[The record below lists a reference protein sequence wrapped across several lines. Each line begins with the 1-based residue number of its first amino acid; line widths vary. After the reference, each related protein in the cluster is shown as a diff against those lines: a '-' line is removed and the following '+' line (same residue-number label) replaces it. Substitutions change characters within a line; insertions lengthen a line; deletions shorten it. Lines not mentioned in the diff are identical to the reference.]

1 MLIIG
6 HINSSLT
13 SVEGCPRN
21 KIYRPTE
28 VLNDMV
34 DQLDLIDIYRTRQ
47 PQTAEHTFF
56 SSIQEMFYRT
66 DNTLVNKTNLS
77 ESKRIEIISSMVS
90 DHKGTKL
97 KMNLQKEK

>member
-34 DQLDLIDIYRTRQ
+34 DQLDLIDIYRTLQ
-47 PQTAEHTFF
+47 PQTAEHTFKLAEHAPILVPVSTLSAADTC
-56 SSIQEMFYRT
+56 SS
-66 DNTLVNKTNLS
+66 
-77 ESKRIEIISSMVS
+77 
-90 DHKGTKL
+90 KGS
-97 KMNLQKEK
+97 

>member
-1 MLIIG
+1 MEKLTIILIVG

-28 VLNDMV
+28 VLNDMI
-34 DQLDLIDIYRTRQ
+34 DQLDLIDNYRMLQ

-56 SSIQEMFYRT
+56 SSMQECAYRT
-66 DNTLVNKTNLS
+66 DNTPS
-77 ESKRIEIISSMVS
+77 
-90 DHKGTKL
+90 
-97 KMNLQKEK
+97 